1 MNDRSAKYREF
12 FAKYVA
18 GNANPGIANAFALVP
33 RERFAGPGPWSIRC
47 GDGYIRTPDDDP
59 AFIYQDVLIGLDP
72 DRGINIGMPSA
83 HAAWLD
89 KMDLREGDRVIQVG
103 AGTGYYTA
111 VIAEIVGASG
121 TVTAFEID
129 EDLAARARQNLK
141 DYSQVLV
148 HTGSGIG
155 RELPKANAI
164 YVCAAA
170 TAPSWA
176 WIDALLPGGR
186 LMFPLAP
193 EFGLGG
199 MLRVTRPQAGDRW
212 PATFVSR
219 ARFIG
224 CTGLH
229 GDPEDRER
237 LINAFTEGWDRVRS
251 LRFDDRTDRTC
262 WFAGDGWWLS
272 TAEPA

>member
-1 MNDRSAKYREF
+1 MNFLMNDRSAKYREF

-148 HTGSGIG
+148 TLGPESAANCLRPTPSTSARRQQLRAGRGSM
-155 RELPKANAI
+155 P
-164 YVCAAA
+164 C
-170 TAPSWA
+170 
-176 WIDALLPGGR
+176 
-186 LMFPLAP
+186 FPAV
-193 EFGLGG
+193 G
-199 MLRVTRPQAGDRW
+199 
-212 PATFVSR
+212 
-219 ARFIG
+219 
-224 CTGLH
+224 
-229 GDPEDRER
+229 
-237 LINAFTEGWDRVRS
+237 
-251 LRFDDRTDRTC
+251 
-262 WFAGDGWWLS
+262 
-272 TAEPA
+272 

>member
-1 MNDRSAKYREF
+1 MSDRSSKYREF
-12 FAKYVA
+12 FAKFVA
-18 GNANPGIANAFALVP
+18 GNASPRIAGAFALVL
-33 RERFAGPGPWSIRC
+33 RERFAGAGPWSIRC
-47 GDGYIRTPDDDP
+47 GDGYIRTPDDDL
-59 AFIYQDVLIGLDP
+59 AFIYQDVLIGLDL

-89 KMDLREGDRVIQVG
+89 TMDLRGGDRVIQVG

-141 DYSQVLV
+141 DNSQVLV

-219 ARFIG
+219 ARFVG
-224 CTGLH
+224 CTGLQ
-229 GDPEDRER
+229 GDAQDCER
-237 LINAFTEGWDRVRS
+237 LIDAFAGAWDRVRS
-251 LRFDDRTDRTC
+251 LRFDDRTDDTC

-272 TAEPA
+272 TTEPT

>member
-1 MNDRSAKYREF
+1 
-12 FAKYVA
+12 
-18 GNANPGIANAFALVP
+18 
-33 RERFAGPGPWSIRC
+33 
-47 GDGYIRTPDDDP
+47 
-59 AFIYQDVLIGLDP
+59 
-72 DRGINIGMPSA
+72 
-83 HAAWLD
+83 
-89 KMDLREGDRVIQVG
+89 
-103 AGTGYYTA
+103 
-111 VIAEIVGASG
+111 
-121 TVTAFEID
+121 
-129 EDLAARARQNLK
+129 
-141 DYSQVLV
+141 
-148 HTGSGIG
+148 
-155 RELPKANAI
+155 
-164 YVCAAA
+164 
-170 TAPSWA
+170 
-176 WIDALLPGGR
+176 
-186 LMFPLAP
+186 MFPLAP